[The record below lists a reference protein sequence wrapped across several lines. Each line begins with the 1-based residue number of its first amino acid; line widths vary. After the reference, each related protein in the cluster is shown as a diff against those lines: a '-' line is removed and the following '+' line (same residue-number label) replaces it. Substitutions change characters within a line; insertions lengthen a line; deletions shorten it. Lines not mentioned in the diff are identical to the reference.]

1 MKYFDNLGKVH
12 DKRLFATVES
22 AKNRV
27 TGKVPKKKRTPK
39 GESLFPD
46 RSQYEYGDVQTYDK
60 VDNLSTILI
69 DYETQSILLKNSDGD
84 VVISSKIDDVI
95 MQNLGSMGTE
105 TSENRIGY
113 VDIVPM
119 VHHVKSLEEREA
131 ELIDRC
137 MKECSGD
144 IKKLIN
150 ASVNPASDNYD
161 FNNRLV
167 ECQSKILS
175 TAINKDKLTFH
186 EGGEK
191 FIDNILNRIFKEMF
205 VDIGSIKT
213 REEDGG
219 D

>member
-1 MKYFDNLGKVH
+1 MKYRDNLGKVH
-12 DKRLFATVES
+12 DKRVAAAFTS
-22 AKNRV
+22 AKNKV
-27 TGKVPKKKRTPK
+27 LGKVPKEKKKKRK
-39 GESLFPD
+39 SSLFPD
-46 RSQYEYGDVQTYDK
+46 RSEYEYGDVQTYDK
-60 VDNLSTILI
+60 VDNLKTVVI
-69 DYETQSILLKNSDGD
+69 DYETQSVLLKNDDGD

-95 MQNLGSMGTE
+95 MQTLNSN
-105 TSENRIGY
+105 SEVFESRIGY

>member
-39 GESLFPD
+39 TESLFPD

-84 VVISSKIDDVI
+84 VVISSKIDDII

-105 TSENRIGY
+105 ISESRIGY

-205 VDIGSIKT
+205 VDIGSMKT